1 MQDKTSTARGATQTV
16 IQGFYDALAQGD
28 VPAVLGRLADDVQW
42 TEAERFPYYSG
53 TWVGPQ
59 AVLDKLL
66 KPLAADW
73 IDFSAR
79 PHEFIVDGDR
89 VVVLGAYAGTYRRTG
104 RSMSSPFAH
113 VWSVR
118 GAKIASFAMYT
129 DTAKVLEAT
138 LAATP

>member
-1 MQDKTSTARGATQTV
+1 MQDMTPTARSAAQAA

-28 VPAVLGRLADDVQW
+28 VAAVLERLAADVQW

-59 AVLDKLL
+59 AVLDNLL

-73 IDFSAR
+73 VDFSAR
-79 PHEFIVDGDR
+79 PNEFIVDGER
-89 VVVLGAYAGTYRRTG
+89 MVALGAYAGMHRRTG
-104 RSMSSPFAH
+104 RSMTSPFAH

-118 GAKIASFAMYT
+118 GGKIASFSMYT
-129 DTAKVLEAT
+129 NTAKVLEAT
-138 LAATP
+138 RD